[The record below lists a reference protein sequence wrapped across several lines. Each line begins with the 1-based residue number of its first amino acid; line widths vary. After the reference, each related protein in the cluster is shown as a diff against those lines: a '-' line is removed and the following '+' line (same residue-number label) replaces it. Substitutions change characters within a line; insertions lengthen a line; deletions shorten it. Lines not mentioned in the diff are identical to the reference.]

1 MSIPASSSPPP
12 RAAVIIPAR
21 GGSKRLPRK
30 NIQLLLGRPMIDYSI
45 AAGLGSR
52 FVGAGNV
59 YVSTDDAEI
68 ADIARASGAQVIARP
83 PELARDDVWTEPV
96 IQHAVQVLEQDGS
109 PIDIVIW
116 MNACA
121 PEVQAS
127 DIDHA
132 VERLLKE
139 NLREVFAVDEQLRST
154 SIVRAVRREAL
165 FQGRLSVKCAV
176 MILPYVD
183 IHYQEDLKKAEARLV
198 KREKDLGR

>member
-1 MSIPASSSPPP
+1 MRVI
-12 RAAVIIPAR
+12 AVIPAR

-30 NIQLLLGRPMIDYSI
+30 NIQPLLGRPILDYSI
-45 AAGLGSR
+45 AAGLASR
-52 FVGAGNV
+52 HVGAGNV

-68 ADIARASGAQVIARP
+68 AEIAIECGANVIERP

-96 IQHAVQVLEQDGS
+96 IQHAVEFVERDGKL
-109 PIDIVIW
+109 IDIVVW

-121 PEVQAS
+121 PEVQAP

-132 VERLLKE
+132 VERLIQE
-139 NLREVFAVDEQLRST
+139 NLREVFAVDENLCST

-176 MILPYVD
+176 MILPYID
-183 IHYQEDLKKAEARLV
+183 IHYQEDLTRAEDRLRLRQAGLAGKA
-198 KREKDLGR
+198 

>member
-1 MSIPASSSPPP
+1 MSVPAPSSPPP
-12 RAAVIIPAR
+12 RAVVIIPAR

-30 NIQLLLGRPMIDYSI
+30 NIQPLLGRPMIDYSI
-45 AAGLGSR
+45 AAGLDSR

-68 ADIARASGAQVIARP
+68 ADIARACGAAVIARP

-96 IQHAVQVLEQDGS
+96 IQHAVQVVEQNGE
-109 PIDIVIW
+109 PLDIVIW

-121 PEVQAS
+121 PEVRAS

-154 SIVRAVRREAL
+154 SVVRAVRREAL

-183 IHYQEDLKKAEARLV
+183 IHYQEDLKQAERRLLERNNTHV
-198 KREKDLGR
+198 